1 MKIKNWPVLAFVGG
15 YHLLLLLLLPW
26 VITDISLAAG
36 LFFLATYSIGGL
48 TITAGYHRLFSHKT
62 YAASAVFEW
71 LILIGSTLAV
81 QSTAL
86 IWAHDHRLHH
96 KHVDTDK
103 DPYSIKKGFW
113 YAHILWLF
121 IDKRDFNPDIVPDL
135 MKNPRVMFQHKYYLP
150 LTIVTNLAVVL
161 LACWFM
167 HPVMALFSAFLLRVF
182 AIHHSTWF
190 INSLAHTWGAKTYVR
205 ELSAMDNA
213 ALAFLTFGE
222 GYHNFHHAFAGDYRN
237 GVRWW
242 HFDPTKWLI
251 MVSAKLGLVKNLRRV
266 NRVRLQQVLLRKDK
280 NLILKHLSTIQD
292 ETAQEIGRKLEE
304 LSAQFESQSTALRQR
319 YAELKHA
326 TTVKRDFVRIEIRR
340 HRRELRAT
348 WRAWSRLTKLT
359 AAHYGLEC
367 DHHAEA

>member
-1 MKIKNWPVLAFVGG
+1 MKIKNWTPFAFVGG

-26 VITDISLAAG
+26 AVADFSWVAFA
-36 LFFLATYSIGGL
+36 FFLTTYIIGGL
-48 TITAGYHRLFSHKT
+48 SITAGYHRLFSHKT
-62 YAASAVFEW
+62 YSASPIFEW
-71 LILIGSTLAV
+71 LVLIGSTLAV
-81 QSTAL
+81 QWTAL
-86 IWAHDHRLHH
+86 VWSHDHRLHH

-113 YAHILWLF
+113 YAHMLWLF
-121 IDKRDFNPDIVPDL
+121 VDKRDFDPAVVPDL
-135 MKNPRVMFQHKYYLP
+135 MKNPRVMFQHRYYLP
-150 LTIVTNLAVVL
+150 LMIATNLAVIL

-167 HPVMALFSAFLLRVF
+167 SPVVALFSAFLLRVF

-213 ALAFLTFGE
+213 VLALLTFGE

-242 HFDPTKWLI
+242 HFDPTKWL
-251 MVSAKLGLVKNLRRV
+251 VLASAKLGLVRNLRTV
-266 NRVRLQQVLLRKDK
+266 NPVRLQQALVDKDK
-280 NLILKHLSTIQD
+280 SLLLKHLSSLPD

-304 LSAQFESQSTALRQR
+304 LAHQFESQSAALRQR
-319 YAELKHA
+319 YADLKKA
-326 TTVKRDFVRIEIRR
+326 TAVRRDLIKIEIRR

-348 WRAWSRLTKLT
+348 WRAWIRLTKLT
-359 AAHYGLEC
+359 AAHYGLDC